1 MTHGEKERFC
11 ALAAALFAPPTGAI
25 VDELQQKELRS
36 LIGEYAR
43 QWGGDGILQEGCIP
57 EAGREELLPTLQG
70 EYTRLFGPWGEK
82 ISLVE
87 STYKTW
93 TTDKACQ
100 MVFAASKGLLM
111 GDYALHMLEL
121 YRQSS
126 LEVPEEYRSMPD
138 HLVLEME
145 FLALLYRHASDE
157 VIERF
162 IGDHLDWIPE
172 LKETMEKAKPHPFY
186 GNAVEL
192 LHLFLQH
199 ETKNRKREGSWKEED
214 SLSLASP
221 L

>member
-1 MTHGEKERFC
+1 MMTNGEKERFC
-11 ALAAALFAPPTGAI
+11 AFAAALFAPPAGAI

-43 QWGGDGILQEGCIP
+43 KWGGDGKLQEGFIP
-57 EAGREELLPTLQG
+57 EACREEILTTLQG

-121 YRQSS
+121 YRRSS

-145 FLALLYRHASDE
+145 FLALMYRHAPDE
-157 VIERF
+157 QIERF
-162 IGDHLDWIPE
+162 IRDHLDWIPK
-172 LKETMEKAKPHPFY
+172 LRGAMEKAKPHPFY
-186 GNAVEL
+186 RNAVEL

-199 ETKNRKREGSWKEED
+199 ETKYGKEKD
-214 SLSLASP
+214 HGKKKIH
-221 L
+221 